1 MAVFSLS
8 FFGWIFGKVK
18 SDPVM
23 NMAGLSFIHE
33 TNIWRLFY
41 CQASMVGTALFFTW
55 WQWHHIYWR
64 QHCRLQE
71 NISLNIVT
79 PSKFVSIIGTHMW
92 RAQFFFQW
100 IIHVLDKVHAACR
113 RNLKIWH
120 VRTSSRKFGCKI
132 MKILWACLFL
142 QWMMSYSMA
151 PHCGIQENI
160 SFALFGDYDFEQV
173 RLHHCHVWPTQCEHQ

>member
-8 FFGWIFGKVK
+8 FFGWIFGNIQKSVK
-18 SDPVM
+18 SDSVM
-23 NMAGLSFIHE
+23 NMAGLSFIQE

-79 PSKFVSIIGTHMW
+79 PGKFVSIIGTHMW
-92 RAQFFFQW
+92 RAQFFFQG

-120 VRTSSRKFGCKI
+120 VMTRS
-132 MKILWACLFL
+132 WVLFL
-142 QWMMSYSMA
+142 QWMISYSMA
-151 PHCGIQENI
+151 PHCGLQENI
-160 SFALFGDYDFEQV
+160 SFALCGDYDFEQI